1 MVNIFVLERCGK
13 TEYKPN
19 MNFALRFHDKAP
31 RKSLPVELLDK
42 KCVSLMLNNVCIKQR
57 REEQENAIMYFK
69 PFFLYRAFISKNV
82 QTKIPESLFVY

>member
-1 MVNIFVLERCGK
+1 MVNIFVPGRCGK

-42 KCVSLMLNNVCIKQR
+42 KCVSLMLKNVYKTAKGRTEKRNNV
-57 REEQENAIMYFK
+57 
-69 PFFLYRAFISKNV
+69 L
-82 QTKIPESLFVY
+82 